1 MAGRWLVWTLL
12 APAQLLLLGAVIGG
26 LLVAFVPRRLGPQTR
41 AVRAGRSLAA
51 LSSVGLLLLGVLPTS
66 HYLALP
72 LATRFPVPQLP
83 AYVDGI
89 ILLAG
94 SERPWLSDA
103 YGEPQT
109 GPHGSRYIT
118 ALRLAQRY
126 PDAQIVFTGGPRQAD
141 WAGPLGTQTAT
152 AEAILGSVDLD
163 PARLAVDD
171 RSLDTCDHPGN
182 VRALVQPRPGETW
195 VVVTSAMHMP
205 RTVACFRAAGWPDV
219 IPYPTD
225 HQVSVVDW
233 DASDFRIVRNL
244 GLLDDAAHEWLGLAY
259 YRLTGRIAEFF
270 PAP

>member
-1 MAGRWLVWTLL
+1 VTGRWLVWAWV
-12 APAQLLLLGAVIGG
+12 APAQLLLLATLVGG
-26 LLVAFVPRRLGPQTR
+26 LLLAIAPGRLGPPTR
-41 AVRAGRSLAA
+41 AVRIGRRLVTLTA
-51 LSSVGLLLLGVLPTS
+51 VGLLLLGFLPTS

-72 LATRFPVPQLP
+72 LATRFPVPRLP
-83 AYVDGI
+83 ADVAGI

-94 SERPWLSDA
+94 SERQWLSDA

-109 GPHGSRYIT
+109 GPHGSRYLT
-118 ALRLAQRY
+118 ALRLAQRH
-126 PDAQIVFTGGPRQAD
+126 PDARVVFTGGPRQVD

-152 AEAILGSVDLD
+152 AEAILGSVGLD

-182 VRALVQPRPGETW
+182 VRAMVQPRPGETW

-225 HQVSVVDW
+225 HQVSAVDW

-244 GLLDDAAHEWLGLAY
+244 GLLDDAAHEWFGLAY
-259 YRLTGRIAEFF
+259 YRLTGRIAELF

>member
-1 MAGRWLVWTLL
+1 MTGRWLVWTLA
-12 APAQLLLLGAVIGG
+12 APAQLLLLATVVGG
-26 LLVAFVPRRLGPQTR
+26 LLLAFTPWHLGRPTR
-41 AVRAGRSLAA
+41 VFRIARGLVGWSAA
-51 LSSVGLLLLGVLPTS
+51 ALLLLGLLPTS

-72 LATRFPVPQLP
+72 LATRFPVPRLP
-83 AYVDGI
+83 AEVDGI

-109 GPHGSRYIT
+109 GPHGSRYVT

-126 PDAQIVFTGGPRQAD
+126 PGARVVFTGGPRRAD
-141 WAGPLGTQTAT
+141 WAGPFGTQTAT
-152 AEAILGSVDLD
+152 AEAILGSVGLD
-163 PARLAVDD
+163 TARLAIDE
-171 RSLDTCDHPGN
+171 RSLDTCDHPVN
-182 VRALVQPRPGETW
+182 VRALAQPRPGETW

-205 RTVACFRAAGWPDV
+205 RTVACFRAAGWTDV

-225 HQVSVVDW
+225 HQVSSVDW

-244 GLLDDAAHEWLGLAY
+244 TLLDDAAHEWLGLAY
-259 YRLTGRIAEFF
+259 YRATGRIAEFF